1 MRVRLKKSAST
12 VTRIAATPAA
22 TRSNFDT
29 FIPVVSVIHCSGS
42 SCRPS
47 SRPRTLAPQVI
58 CARPSMKN
66 VRPIVAMNSVICGW
80 LTSGR
85 STTRSITSPSTII
98 TTSVAG
104 TASQGEKPCSSNP
117 T

>member
-1 MRVRLKKSAST
+1 
-12 VTRIAATPAA
+12 
-22 TRSNFDT
+22 
-29 FIPVVSVIHCSGS
+29 
-42 SCRPS
+42 
-47 SRPRTLAPQVI
+47 
-58 CARPSMKN
+58 MKN

-85 STTRSITSPSTII
+85 STTRSITRPSTIM

-104 TASQGEKPCSSNP
+104 TASHGDRPSSSRP